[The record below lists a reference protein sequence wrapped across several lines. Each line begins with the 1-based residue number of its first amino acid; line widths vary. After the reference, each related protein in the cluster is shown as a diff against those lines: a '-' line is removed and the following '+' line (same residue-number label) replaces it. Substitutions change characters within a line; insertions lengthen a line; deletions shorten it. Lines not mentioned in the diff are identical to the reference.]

1 MTIRK
6 SIDKVLEWVLVFL
19 LSFLVIDV
27 LWQVASRYIMKS
39 PSSYTDELAGYLL
52 IWVGLLGA
60 AYVAGKREHLAIDL
74 LIQKSSPKR
83 KFKLEIIISTVII
96 IFAITV
102 LIIGGSWLVY
112 TRFYLSVKSSALG
125 MPLGIVYL
133 VLPLSGILIT
143 YFDIDNINNMIKA
156 NRKNN

>member
-1 MTIRK
+1 MTLRK

-83 KFKLEIIISTVII
+83 KFKLEIIISAVII

-102 LIIGGSWLVY
+102 LILGGSWLVY

-133 VLPLSGILIT
+133 VLPLSGLLIT
-143 YFDIDNINNMIKA
+143 YFDIDNINSMIKA